1 MIIKNLTK
9 NFYINLFIIFSIFI
23 IDRIT
28 KIYVVSV
35 NGKNSY
41 EDLYSS
47 KFLNIHLIWNEGIAF
62 GLFSFHQNNL
72 YNLLTLIISI
82 IVIVILKMIINS
94 YGIKK
99 YGLMMIFGS
108 SGIVMCPY
116 LPEVFVHFPPP
127 SHPDFVSLPGFEPS
141 LQDPGNIKNSDR
153 DFLSISHISSYH
165 HTLHT
170 SIASH

>member
-28 KIYVVSV
+28 KIYVIGV
-35 NGKNSY
+35 NGNNSY

-47 KFLNIHLIWNEGIAF
+47 KFLNINLIWNEGIAF
-62 GLFSFHQNNL
+62 GLFSFSQNNL

-82 IVIVILKMIINS
+82 IIIVILKMIINS

-99 YGLMMIFGS
+99 YGLMMIFG
-108 SGIVMCPY
+108 GALGNLFDRIFYKAV
-116 LPEVFVHFPPP
+116 
-127 SHPDFVSLPGFEPS
+127 PDFIDFHIGEFHWFVFNVADIFITIGVIIMILYE
-141 LQDPGNIKNSDR
+141 LILNNQKNE
-153 DFLSISHISSYH
+153 HI
-165 HTLHT
+165 
-170 SIASH
+170 